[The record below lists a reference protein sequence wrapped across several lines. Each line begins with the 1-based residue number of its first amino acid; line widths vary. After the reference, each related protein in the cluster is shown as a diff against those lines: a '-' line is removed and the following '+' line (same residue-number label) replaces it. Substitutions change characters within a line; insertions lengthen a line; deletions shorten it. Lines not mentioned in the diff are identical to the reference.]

1 MRHVRDNSEVL
12 KDSIQRG
19 TNKSCKCTFQ
29 VASSVALAWE
39 GGRIHEMRGDA
50 RRLLLSR
57 MVIDHRVLANDP
69 FRLTENSAQ
78 REISGHLLGERAVGM
93 AEVGELLSRRRLEP
107 ATSHGFKNNTKSWE
121 YPMKAAVL
129 HEVNKPLVIEDVSLP
144 KPGPREVLI
153 RTSVAGLCH
162 SDLHFMEG
170 LYPHPLPAVLGHEFA
185 GIVEQVG
192 SDVTYV
198 KPGDHVV
205 TCLSVFCGT
214 CDNCTTGRPVL
225 CTDTSVKMLPGAS
238 NRLSWARPEKL
249 NQFLNLSSFAEQM
262 LVHENAIV
270 KIRKD
275 MPLELAALI
284 GCGVITGYGA
294 VVNTAK
300 VAPGETV
307 VVIGCGGVGMA
318 AINGA
323 EIAGAGRIIAVDTNP
338 AKLQLATKL
347 GATDIVDPRNG
358 DVVQQVRDL
367 TNGGVHHSFEVL
379 GRKETAEQAF
389 AMLAPGGTATI
400 VGMIPFGQKIELH
413 GFDFLRERK
422 IQGSSMGSNHFR
434 VDMPRLIEFYM
445 RGKLHLEDW
454 ISARLKL
461 SEINEGF
468 AAMKAG
474 KTVRSVIMFDA

>member
-1 MRHVRDNSEVL
+1 
-12 KDSIQRG
+12 
-19 TNKSCKCTFQ
+19 
-29 VASSVALAWE
+29 
-39 GGRIHEMRGDA
+39 
-50 RRLLLSR
+50 
-57 MVIDHRVLANDP
+57 
-69 FRLTENSAQ
+69 
-78 REISGHLLGERAVGM
+78 
-93 AEVGELLSRRRLEP
+93 
-107 ATSHGFKNNTKSWE
+107 
-121 YPMKAAVL
+121 MKAAVL
-129 HEVNKPLVIEDVSLP
+129 YEVNKPLVIEDVSLQ

-153 RTSVAGLCH
+153 RTTVAGLCH

-170 LYPHPLPAVLGHEFA
+170 LYPHPLPAVLGHESA
-185 GIVEQVG
+185 GVVEQVG

-214 CDNCTTGRPVL
+214 CDYCSTGRPVL
-225 CTDTSVKMLPGAS
+225 CTDTTVKLLPGVS
-238 NRLSWARPEKL
+238 NRLSWARSEKL

-300 VAPGETV
+300 V
-307 VVIGCGGVGMA
+307 GMA

-323 EIAGAGRIIAVDTNP
+323 QIAGAGRVIAIDTNP

-347 GATDIVDPRNG
+347 GATDIVDPANG
-358 DVVQQVRDL
+358 DVVKQVRAL

-389 AMLAPGGTATI
+389 AMLAAGGTATI

-434 VDMPRLIEFYM
+434 VDMPRLVEFYM

-454 ISARLKL
+454 ISAKLKL